1 MIIKKLVVGPLEN
14 NCFIV
19 ADEKTKECM
28 VIDPGDEPDR
38 ILDLIKENGF
48 HVKYI
53 VCTHAHFDHIA
64 AISEI
69 KEATGATIVL
79 HRDDVGIYNSS
90 KEHARLWGFELES
103 QPAPDSFIS
112 EGDIVEVGDLRFEV
126 LHAPGHSPGGI
137 CLYGEGIVITGDTL
151 FAGAVGRTDLPGGD
165 IGKLKQ
171 SFKRLMSLADGVRV
185 LPGHGPES
193 TIGRERA
200 DNFFVSESEIE

>member
-1 MIIKKLVVGPLEN
+1 MIIKKLVVGSLEN
-14 NCFIV
+14 NCYIITDENTNECFI
-19 ADEKTKECM
+19 T
-28 VIDPGDEPDR
+28 DPGDEPDR
-38 ILDLIKENGF
+38 ILDLIHKNNLIM
-48 HVKYI
+48 KYI
-53 VCTHAHFDHIA
+53 ICTHAHFDHVA
-64 AISEI
+64 AIPEI
-69 KEATGATIVL
+69 KEETKARIVL

-103 QPAPDSFIS
+103 QPAPDRFVS
-112 EGDIVEVGDLRFEV
+112 EGDSVEVGDLRFEV

-151 FAGAVGRTDLPGGD
+151 FAGSVGRTDLPGGD
-165 IGKLKQ
+165 IRKLKQ

-200 DNFFVSESEIE
+200 DNFFVSEID